1 MALGKPVISTAYSST
16 LEFANESNSFPVPAR
31 MVEVGEGAPPYSP
44 ASRWGDPDV
53 TAAAQQMARVCA
65 NRGEAAA
72 VGARARADIEA
83 LHGPSARG
91 PLLRR
96 LLDEHRHTRRTFAP
110 PMEVTV
116 EPTGLFEA
124 DASAVESLLASP
136 QPNLPSRMQRL
147 ATPLR
152 RLVLRFI
159 RVYWVQQLAV
169 DRALLAA
176 MRTLRRE
183 SRNETAA
190 MLRERGAESA
200 RIREELTALSA
211 EVRALRE
218 RIDGPTDA

>member
-1 MALGKPVISTAYSST
+1 
-16 LEFANESNSFPVPAR
+16 
-31 MVEVGEGAPPYSP
+31 
-44 ASRWGDPDV
+44 
-53 TAAAQQMARVCA
+53 
-65 NRGEAAA
+65 
-72 VGARARADIEA
+72 
-83 LHGPSARG
+83 
-91 PLLRR
+91 
-96 LLDEHRHTRRTFAP
+96 
-110 PMEVTV
+110 MEVTV

-124 DASAVESLLASP
+124 DASVVESLLASP
-136 QPNLPSRMQRL
+136 RPNLPSRMQRL

-218 RIDGPTDA
+218 RIDAPTDA